1 MNAYPVSTMPF
12 GPRRSGSRLWFG
24 VRMSD
29 GSIRIFGSPA
39 SALRYIANNPSPS
52 LFSQLRASLKE
63 AA

>member
-12 GPRRSGSRLWFG
+12 GPRRSGSRLWYG

-29 GSIRIFGSPA
+29 GSIRCFGSAA
-39 SALRYIANNPSPS
+39 SGLRYIVTHPSPA
-52 LFSQLRASLKE
+52 LADQLRASLKE